1 MEEIRLLEI
10 EIAKHRK
17 LLNRAVGNK
26 IIPDI
31 NYHHYHIIE
40 LLSKLKQLESDLPRT
55 PVLGIITQSDYD
67 AVAKFYTDAFQKAE
81 DHYIL
86 TGEMPNEKS
95 LET

>member
-1 MEEIRLLEI
+1 MEQIRLLEI

-26 IIPDI
+26 IIPHI
-31 NYHHYHIIE
+31 NYHHYEIIRLLGELDNVDKKVMMAHIATIE
-40 LLSKLKQLESDLPRT
+40 G
-55 PVLGIITQSDYD
+55 VLGVTFNEAMQQAYR
-67 AVAKFYTDAFQKAE
+67 KAE

-95 LET
+95 PET